1 MLDADSTKNIE
12 APRFAKVLKGR
23 EVIALSF
30 GAMIGW
36 SWVVLTG
43 AWIGSAGTMGA
54 ITAFVIG
61 GVAILLISL
70 IYAELASALPFAGGE
85 HVIPSVH
92 WALERPLSAPG
103 ASFSVMHL

>member
-1 MLDADSTKNIE
+1 MSTTADKT
-12 APRFAKVLKGR
+12 RFVRVLGR
-23 EVIALSF
+23 RDILALAF

-43 AWIGSAGTMGA
+43 AWIGSAGTVGA
-54 ITAFVIG
+54 IAAFAIG

-85 HVIPSVH
+85 HVYSER
-92 WALERPLSAPG
+92 ALGPG
-103 ASFSVMHL
+103 ASFICTWGILSLIHI

>member
-1 MLDADSTKNIE
+1 ML
-12 APRFAKVLKGR
+12 GR
-23 EVIALSF
+23 RDILALAF

-85 HVIPSVH
+85 HVYSER
-92 WALERPLSAPG
+92 ALGSG
-103 ASFSVMHL
+103 ASFICTWGIFLVMHLLSLLRLWRYQQCSTH

>member
-1 MLDADSTKNIE
+1 MSTQADKT
-12 APRFAKVLKGR
+12 RFLRVLGR
-23 EVIALSF
+23 RDILALAF

-61 GVAILLISL
+61 GVAILLM
-70 IYAELASALPFAGGE
+70 
-85 HVIPSVH
+85 VIDQGK
-92 WALERPLSAPG
+92 L
-103 ASFSVMHL
+103 

>member
-1 MLDADSTKNIE
+1 MSTQADKT
-12 APRFAKVLKGR
+12 RFLRVLGR
-23 EVIALSF
+23 RDILALAF

-70 IYAELASALPFAGGE
+70 IYAELASALPINFKYQ
-85 HVIPSVH
+85 
-92 WALERPLSAPG
+92 
-103 ASFSVMHL
+103 